1 MSTAAREGTAE
12 TGTGIAGAAISGAA
26 PRPARMATGGRPR
39 LINLVADRWSA
50 GYEAITTRRFA
61 SRGSAVLRMGYGG
74 VWTLFLLREYG
85 ERDAAWGPDSAWSP
99 AIDRQYAALGHW
111 PGWLTFWFTAV
122 ARLTHTEYDL
132 FYLLTL
138 ALGVAFT
145 LGWRTRAISIPFAF
159 TVLALEDRAPLLTD
173 GADNVIMLMAIYLV
187 FTACGEHCS
196 LDARRARRRAARGR
210 DRDSS
215 GRKRRPRPAWRVE
228 LALARRQMATVL
240 HNGAVLVI
248 AAQVCVIYGTAGL
261 LKVQGSMWQNGSA
274 LGYVLRLHWFQP
286 WPGLSDWIAGHSML
300 LALAGYGTVFLQIG
314 FPFMIF
320 SPRLKYPALAA
331 LVMMHVS
338 IAVLLGLPFFS
349 AAMIV
354 GDAVFI
360 SDRVWIAAAAALRGP
375 AYARNMADQ
384 ATEAEA
390 EDAAEAAETAAA
402 ATAGTGPAAPAAAA
416 GPASVRLPVLVFDGD
431 CGFCTSSVRWA
442 EKHCRPAV
450 EFVPW
455 QRIDDLAAVG
465 LTEAMVTRSVQWIPA
480 GRSGVVRSG
489 AAAAGRTLLRSR
501 WPWRPIGALMLVPP
515 ISWLAA
521 IAYRL
526 IAANRYRLP
535 GGTPACAVRRDG

>member
-1 MSTAAREGTAE
+1 MSTAAREGTA
-12 TGTGIAGAAISGAA
+12 GPGAQISGAGISGSA
-26 PRPARMATGGRPR
+26 PQPTTAPAPTVGRAELIELITG
-39 LINLVADRWSA
+39 RWSA

-61 SRGSAVLRMGYGG
+61 SRGSAVLRVGYGG

-111 PGWLTFWFTAV
+111 PGWLSFWFTAV

-132 FYLLTL
+132 FYLLAL
-138 ALGVAFT
+138 ALGLAFT
-145 LGWRTRAISIPFAF
+145 LGWRTRAVSVPFAF

-173 GADNVIMLMAIYLV
+173 GADNVIMLMAVYLL
-187 FTACGEHCS
+187 FTGCGEHFS
-196 LDARRARRRAARGR
+196 LDARRAARRAARSGG
-210 DRDSS
+210 DR
-215 GRKRRPRPAWRVE
+215 RQEQRPRAAWRAE
-228 LALARRQMATVL
+228 LALARRQIATVV

-286 WPGLSDWIAGHSML
+286 WPGLSDWLAGHTLL
-300 LALAGYGTVFLQIG
+300 LALAGYATVFLQIG
-314 FPFMIF
+314 FPFMVF

-349 AAMIV
+349 AAMVV

-360 SDRVWIAAAAALRGP
+360 PDRVWAAAAAALRGP
-375 AYARNMADQ
+375 AYARAMAERA
-384 ATEAEA
+384 ATTQGAQS
-390 EDAAEAAETAAA
+390 AAA
-402 ATAGTGPAAPAAAA
+402 DGPAPA
-416 GPASVRLPVLVFDGD
+416 GPSAAPLPTLVFDGD

-455 QRIDDLAAVG
+455 QHIDDLAAVG

-480 GRSGVVRSG
+480 GRTGVIRSG

-501 WPWRPIGALMLVPP
+501 WPWRPLGALILIPP
-515 ISWLAA
+515 VSWLAA
-521 IAYRL
+521 IGYRV

>member
-1 MSTAAREGTAE
+1 LARTDRAGLIKLAAG
-12 TGTGIAGAAISGAA
+12 
-26 PRPARMATGGRPR
+26 
-39 LINLVADRWSA
+39 RWSA
-50 GYEAITTRRFA
+50 CYEAITTRRFA

-85 ERDAAWGPDSAWSP
+85 ERDAAWGPGSAWSP

-111 PGWLTFWFTAV
+111 PGWLSFWFTAV

-145 LGWRTRAISIPFAF
+145 VGWRTRAVSVPFAF
-159 TVLALEDRAPLLTD
+159 TVLALENRAPLLTD
-173 GADNVIMLMAIYLV
+173 GADNVIMLMAIYLL
-187 FTACGEHCS
+187 FTACGEHFS
-196 LDARRARRRAARGR
+196 LDSRRARLQAASGGG
-210 DRDSS
+210 DREQEQEQEQE
-215 GRKRRPRPAWRVE
+215 RQPQAAWRAE
-228 LALARRQMATVL
+228 LALTRRQMATVV

-286 WPGLSDWIAGHSML
+286 WPGLSGWLAGHALL
-300 LALAGYGTVFLQIG
+300 LALAGYATVFLQIG
-314 FPFMIF
+314 FPFMVF

-360 SDRVWIAAAAALRGP
+360 PDRVWTAAAAALRGP
-375 AYARNMADQ
+375 AYARAMAEQ
-384 ATEAEA
+384 ATQSA
-390 EDAAEAAETAAA
+390 
-402 ATAGTGPAAPAAAA
+402 AGTETEADRA
-416 GPASVRLPVLVFDGD
+416 LPQPPTLVFDGD
-431 CGFCTSSVRWA
+431 CGFCTSTVRWA

-455 QRIDDLAAVG
+455 QHIDDLAAVG

-480 GRSGVVRSG
+480 GRTGVIRSG

-501 WPWRPIGALMLVPP
+501 WPWRPLGALILTPP
-515 ISWLAA
+515 VSWLAVLG
-521 IAYRL
+521 YRV

-535 GGTPACAVRRDG
+535 GGTPACSVKNRP